1 MSGYCAEVGSF
12 RLTGGIEVT
21 ITKFKLAVVG
31 SLCAMVLT
39 GVGVGVG
46 VALADQPHMQ
56 NALNDLNAAQNQ
68 LQIAIP
74 DKAGHRVNA
83 INLVQQAINEV
94 NLGIQAGQ

>member
-1 MSGYCAEVGSF
+1 M
-12 RLTGGIEVT
+12 T
-21 ITKFKLAVVG
+21 ISKFKLVMVG
-31 SLCAMVLT
+31 SLSAMVLLGAGIGT
-39 GVGVGVG
+39 GV
-46 VALADQPHMQ
+46 AIADQPHMQ

-83 INLVQQAINEV
+83 INLVGQAINEV

>member
-1 MSGYCAEVGSF
+1 
-12 RLTGGIEVT
+12 VT

>member
-1 MSGYCAEVGSF
+1 
-12 RLTGGIEVT
+12 VT
-21 ITKFKLAVVG
+21 ISKFKLAVVG
-31 SLCAMVLT
+31 SLSAMVFT
-39 GVGVGVG
+39 GVGVGAG

-56 NALNDLNAAQNQ
+56 NALNNLNAAQYQ
-68 LQIAIP
+68 LQIALP

>member
-1 MSGYCAEVGSF
+1 
-12 RLTGGIEVT
+12 
-21 ITKFKLAVVG
+21 
-31 SLCAMVLT
+31 
-39 GVGVGVG
+39 
-46 VALADQPHMQ
+46 MQ

-83 INLVQQAINEV
+83 INLVGQAINEV

>member
-1 MSGYCAEVGSF
+1 MTVSKV
-12 RLTGGIEVT
+12 
-21 ITKFKLAVVG
+21 KLAVAASIGGVVIAG
-31 SLCAMVLT
+31 L
-39 GVGVGVG
+39 GVGTGL
-46 VALADQPHMQ
+46 ALADQPHMQ